1 MIPGLTT
8 IYFLA
13 MFPCFGQG
21 DMILNL
27 FIEQRHTGVGCSQ
40 VDTDHWTI
48 DFLFILLRKSETHEG
63 CCEKSFPHGDG
74 RVVDLAERHFS
85 GGLYSKLEPNGN
97 MINSFSYTLA
107 SPGTFHTHELGWTQW
122 MCRCSLKSAQMFRTH
137 PHLCSHQMTRYVH
150 IQSNFLRKLKFRTGQ
165 VLMNKIVHHL
175 GLEHQ
180 LEPQKA
186 KEYPPWS

>member
-48 DFLFILLRKSETHEG
+48 DLLFILLRKSETHEG

-107 SPGTFHTHELGWTQW
+107 SPGTFHTHELG
-122 MCRCSLKSAQMFRTH
+122 
-137 PHLCSHQMTRYVH
+137 
-150 IQSNFLRKLKFRTGQ
+150 
-165 VLMNKIVHHL
+165 
-175 GLEHQ
+175 
-180 LEPQKA
+180 
-186 KEYPPWS
+186 